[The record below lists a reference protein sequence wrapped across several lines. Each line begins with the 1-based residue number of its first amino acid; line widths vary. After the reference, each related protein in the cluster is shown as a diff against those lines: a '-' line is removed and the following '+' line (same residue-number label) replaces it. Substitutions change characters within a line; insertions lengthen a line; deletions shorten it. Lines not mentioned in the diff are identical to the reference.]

1 MGAGFGPPIGLVSR
15 NLCPNCRDRI
25 CYSEQNLKMGISI
38 SWLKGE
44 EVAFRLMKEA
54 KGRPNNTYRV
64 EPYLSE
70 SQIALSW
77 HPTLGRLWSAE
88 QTTNRGFRFKRN
100 GSYPGLTGT
109 SEIQQVVENA
119 KRSTRGRSL
128 LPDTQQIRCGPRS
141 EAIPQSLTSA
151 NSPERARLCR

>member
-88 QTTNRGFRFKRN
+88 QTTNRASVSRE
-100 GSYPGLTGT
+100 T
-109 SEIQQVVENA
+109 
-119 KRSTRGRSL
+119 
-128 LPDTQQIRCGPRS
+128 
-141 EAIPQSLTSA
+141 EAILALQVHLKSS
-151 NSPERARLCR
+151 RLSKMRRGQLEVDLYNRIHNRYVAVHALKQFLSR